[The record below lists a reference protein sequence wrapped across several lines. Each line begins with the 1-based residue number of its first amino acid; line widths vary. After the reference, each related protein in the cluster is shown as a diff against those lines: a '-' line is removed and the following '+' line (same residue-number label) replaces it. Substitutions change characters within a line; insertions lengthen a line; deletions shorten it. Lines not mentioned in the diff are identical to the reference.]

1 MSLYTPCPCTSETRK
16 PETGEVVVGGLTDQ
30 REAADNPDRKK
41 KKNKYAQRLKG
52 VLIEAFVMFEK
63 VRSPGEG
70 GGREGGKR
78 WAYSYSQTF
87 VKNGIF

>member
-1 MSLYTPCPCTSETRK
+1 MA
-16 PETGEVVVGGLTDQ
+16 GGLTDH

-41 KKNKYAQRLKG
+41 KKKNKYARRLKG

-70 GGREGGKR
+70 GGREGGR
-78 WAYSYSQTF
+78 EAAGLFIFSDVCEEWHFLTF
-87 VKNGIF
+87 PF